1 MIDNLIDT
9 VVRELNTVELML
21 SNVRSD
27 KSFDTAHLSSFTNM
41 YTVYEIIRD
50 FVIIATT
57 KKTN

>member
-50 FVIIATT
+50 FVIVATT

>member
-50 FVIIATT
+50 FVIVAIT